1 MEIKGTLKVVGE
13 TKSYGRNDFQK
24 REIVVTTD
32 EKFPQ
37 DILVEFV
44 KDKCQILD
52 NYAEGQEVVV
62 GANLRGKEWESPKG
76 EVKYFNSIVG
86 WKINLQEGQQKPTQN
101 PPVNNTPE
109 PELPNEPNLPADE
122 EEDDD
127 LPF

>member
-1 MEIKGTLKVVGE
+1 MEIKGTLKVVGD
-13 TKSYGRNDFQK
+13 TKTYGGNGFQK

-52 NYAEGQEVVV
+52 NYAEGQEVLV
-62 GANLRGKEWESPKG
+62 GINLRGREWESPQG

-86 WKINLQEGQQKPTQN
+86 WRIGLQEGEQKPTPQ
-101 PPVNNTPE
+101 PYKE
-109 PELPNEPNLPADE
+109 PEYPNEPDLPIDDE
-122 EEDDD
+122 EEDD